1 MNTKR
6 STLEKVSDSL
16 VIGAALLATG
26 VLAGLLF
33 RQGEVNAL
41 KDMNRELLRESEKK
55 TWHLGKQFAEY
66 IEKKAR
72 AIPRVFFYPMDKKS
86 G

>member
-16 VIGAALLATG
+16 VVGAALLTTG
-26 VLAGLLF
+26 VLAGFLF

-41 KDMNRELLRESEKK
+41 KDMNRELLEESEKK
-55 TWHLGKQFAEY
+55 TWYLGKQFAEY
-66 IEKKAR
+66 IKKKAR
-72 AIPRVFFYPMDKKS
+72 V
-86 G
+86 

>member
-26 VLAGLLF
+26 VLAGFLF

-72 AIPRVFFYPMDKKS
+72 V
-86 G
+86 